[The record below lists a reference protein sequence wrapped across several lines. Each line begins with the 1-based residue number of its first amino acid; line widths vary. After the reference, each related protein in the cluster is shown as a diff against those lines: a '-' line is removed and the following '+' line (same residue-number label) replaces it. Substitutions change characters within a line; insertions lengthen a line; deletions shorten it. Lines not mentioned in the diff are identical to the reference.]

1 MEVRINITPM
11 SLGCGKGD
19 SKGVLG
25 LPIEVCRDW
34 DSYSIPGKFIYA
46 GIASDI
52 TFTPKHTALNLATMK
67 YAAPAWQF
75 TVNNSVQ
82 FAQLM
87 QDGVYTYAMADTI
100 KRGDYDQLV
109 CDLDRAADGLVTLTV
124 TRAEKHEAT
133 PALAKL
139 AQLLKQGIRPE
150 AESAS
155 GKKAPLWNAPSAWI
169 DFGDIQQYSNV
180 RDCIYLW
187 TGSTGTDDTV
197 YLYVGIVGDTR
208 SSGQS
213 KRTLAQRLQE
223 EQKKF
228 GQERGV
234 SIRKFRYCALNNAN
248 GMDIPNLLKTIE
260 MAEITV
266 LSSLFFCADARDN
279 INPLFEDQKVVLL
292 NKSTSFKFVD

>member
-11 SLGCGKGD
+11 SLGCGNGK
-19 SKGVLG
+19 SKGILG
-25 LPIEVCRDW
+25 LPSEAFSGW
-34 DSYSIPGKFIYA
+34 DAMSSVPGKFVYA
-46 GIASDI
+46 GITSDI
-52 TFTPKHTALNLATMK
+52 TFTPKHTTLSSTTLQYTAK
-67 YAAPAWQF
+67 AWQF
-75 TVNNSVQ
+75 TINNSVQ
-82 FAQLM
+82 FSQLM
-87 QDGVYTYAMADTI
+87 QDGVYTYATE
-100 KRGDYDQLV
+100 KKCGEQLV
-109 CDLDRAADGLVTLTV
+109 CDLERAADGLVTLTV
-124 TRAEKHEAT
+124 TRVEKHEAT
-133 PALAKL
+133 PELDKL

-150 AESAS
+150 AESDS
-155 GKKAPLWNAPSAWI
+155 GKKAPVWNAPSAWI
-169 DFGDIQQYSNV
+169 DFSEIQQYSSV

-187 TGSTGTDDTV
+187 TGSSSADDTV

-213 KRTLAQRLQE
+213 KRSLATRLQE

-279 INPLFEDQKVVLL
+279 ITPLFDNQKVVLL
-292 NKSTSFKFVD
+292 NKSTSFKFIQ